1 MGYKFRTGLHIEYP
15 FFVEMSNKLNG
26 VKRRDNFNGK
36 ETYRCVCPRCGKHKA
51 VMGYARTGDTFIL
64 ACPVE
69 GCDLGGMT
77 LHDLIKR
84 YGGESMFQRWR
95 KAWWKTNYTEDWL
108 PIMNRKRSKSSGS
121 EDGFH
126 SNHLCDVVPCE
137 RSSLRILE
145 PCEMCALRAP
155 TTAPIK
161 HVEQLAL
168 QKHELLLL
176 YAFGRSEGLFG
187 SPPRCRYN

>member
-1 MGYKFRTGLHIEYP
+1 MLRISNNRSNLMGYKFRTGPHIEYP

-69 GCDLGGMT
+69 GCDLRGMT

-84 YGGESMFQRWR
+84 YGGESMFKRWR
-95 KAWWKTNYTEDWL
+95 KARWKTTYTEDWL
-108 PIMNRKRSKSSGS
+108 PIKNRK
-121 EDGFH
+121 
-126 SNHLCDVVPCE
+126 
-137 RSSLRILE
+137 
-145 PCEMCALRAP
+145 
-155 TTAPIK
+155 
-161 HVEQLAL
+161 
-168 QKHELLLL
+168 QK
-176 YAFGRSEGLFG
+176 
-187 SPPRCRYN
+187 